1 MSQEYEQEQSA
12 RQRRERYQTRKR
24 QAALRLVC
32 VICLCIAT
40 LLVLCVVL
48 LRSCDQTP
56 DASTS
61 QPSATQLPQATEP
74 SAPKEGQSVI
84 TVVAGGDV
92 NVTDQVVAAGMKDGR
107 FDFSAMFM
115 DIAPVFAGADVGI
128 INLEGNLVGAP
139 YGTESGSAPQELM
152 EALERAGVDFVQV
165 ANSYALK
172 NGILGLNTT
181 IDRIRQAGMEPLGA
195 FESQQAYEQSQGFT
209 LKEING
215 IRVAFVAFTKG
226 MGGLSLPSGSEDRVN
241 LLYKD
246 YATTYKQ
253 IDEAGIRAT
262 LQAVQAQQPDV
273 TIALLHW
280 GSEHKSII
288 SENQKKIK
296 NLLLEAGVDAIIG
309 THSHYV
315 QKVEYDAQ
323 AGTVVAYSLGD
334 LVGDATA
341 TDTNYSILLQLQITK
356 DHATGETKITA
367 CSYESVYTLTPGR
380 DGEAIRLVR
389 LDPAMA
395 MYENN
400 HVNKVSAK
408 AYESMKS
415 AKSKILSK
423 TGMSF

>member
-253 IDEAGIRAT
+253 IDETGIRAT

-423 TGMSF
+423 TGM

>member
-12 RQRRERYQTRKR
+12 RQRRERHQTRKR

-56 DASTS
+56 DVSAS

-423 TGMSF
+423 TGM

>member
-12 RQRRERYQTRKR
+12 RQRRERHQTRKR

-56 DASTS
+56 NVSAS

-423 TGMSF
+423 TGM

>member
-12 RQRRERYQTRKR
+12 RQRRERHQTRKR

-48 LRSCDQTP
+48 LRSCYQTP
-56 DASTS
+56 DVSTS

-423 TGMSF
+423 TGM

>member
-12 RQRRERYQTRKR
+12 RQRRERHQTRKR

-56 DASTS
+56 NASAS

-423 TGMSF
+423 TGM

>member
-1 MSQEYEQEQSA
+1 M
-12 RQRRERYQTRKR
+12 
-24 QAALRLVC
+24 
-32 VICLCIAT
+32 
-40 LLVLCVVL
+40 
-48 LRSCDQTP
+48 
-56 DASTS
+56 
-61 QPSATQLPQATEP
+61 
-74 SAPKEGQSVI
+74 I

-253 IDEAGIRAT
+253 IDEAGIQAT

-423 TGMSF
+423 TGM

>member
-12 RQRRERYQTRKR
+12 RQRRERHQTRKR

-423 TGMSF
+423 TGM

>member
-12 RQRRERYQTRKR
+12 RQRRERHQTRKR

-56 DASTS
+56 NVSAS

-323 AGTVVAYSLGD
+323 AGTVVAYSMGD

-423 TGMSF
+423 TGM

>member
-165 ANSYALK
+165 ANSYSLK

-195 FESQQAYEQSQGFT
+195 FESQQAYEQSQGFA

-423 TGMSF
+423 TGM

>member
-56 DASTS
+56 NASTS

-139 YGTESGSAPQELM
+139 YGAESGSAPQELM

-423 TGMSF
+423 TGM

>member
-12 RQRRERYQTRKR
+12 RQRRERHQTRKR

-253 IDEAGIRAT
+253 IDEVGIRAT

-423 TGMSF
+423 TGM

>member
-12 RQRRERYQTRKR
+12 RQRRERHRTRKR

-56 DASTS
+56 NVSAS

-423 TGMSF
+423 TGM

>member
-12 RQRRERYQTRKR
+12 RQRRERHQTRKR

-165 ANSYALK
+165 ANSYSLK

-195 FESQQAYEQSQGFT
+195 FESQQAYEQSQGFA

-423 TGMSF
+423 TGM

>member
-56 DASTS
+56 DVSAS
-61 QPSATQLPQATEP
+61 QPSATQLPQSTEP

-253 IDEAGIRAT
+253 IDEAGIQAT

-288 SENQKKIK
+288 SDNQKKIK

-423 TGMSF
+423 TGM

>member
-56 DASTS
+56 DVSAS

-423 TGMSF
+423 TGM